1 MDPQPVSASHGVT
14 VVQHPLVSVAL
25 TALRAETTATDEFR
39 RNLQN
44 LSILLLA
51 EASRTWSTFPID
63 VETPLRT
70 CEGAAL
76 ARPVTLVP
84 ILRAGLGML
93 DGMLRVLRDAPV
105 GHLGLYRDEATLRPV
120 TYYSR
125 LPKNVDEATVLL
137 LDPMLATGQSAAAAV
152 SILKSHGAHA
162 ITFICVVACPAGISH
177 LQQAHPDVPIIT
189 AAIDPELN
197 NVGYIVP
204 GLGDAGDRYF
214 GTA

>member
-1 MDPQPVSASHGVT
+1 MESQRAAHSGGVI
-14 VVQHPLVSVAL
+14 VVEHPLVAVAL
-25 TALRAETTATDEFR
+25 AALRAQTTAVDEFR

-51 EASRTWSTFPID
+51 EASRGWSTFAVD
-63 VETPLRT
+63 VETPLRS

-76 ARPVTLVP
+76 ARPVALVP

-93 DGMLRVLRDAPV
+93 DGMLRVLPDATV

-152 SILKSHGAHA
+152 SILKSQGAHSIA
-162 ITFICVVACPAGISH
+162 FICVVACPAGIAH
-177 LQQAHPDVPIIT
+177 LQAAHPEVPIIT

-214 GTA
+214 GTG